1 MCKKKTNIKKRNEGS
16 RKRMILET
24 SLRESQPRWRLH
36 SALRYAPANEYANED
51 TMLTE
56 EGVTK
61 MTQFLIAWLIT
72 R

>member
-1 MCKKKTNIKKRNEGS
+1 
-16 RKRMILET
+16 MILET

-51 TMLTE
+51 TMLKE